1 MKIPHQRTALLG
13 LSAVALFITT
23 LIAFALLNP
32 EFNPIWDNISKL
44 GAVGQKNALGWNLI
58 GFVTVGLLFAAFG
71 WGYGTI
77 LQDKL
82 TACLLA
88 AFGIGFAATGLPIDF
103 ANETTSLSK
112 AHIVAIC
119 LGVACWLF
127 ALARIGMLNNLEP
140 VIRTAANTAATLFIL
155 PVIGEAAALWP
166 SPITHRLVFLV
177 VLSWIVFSSGKLL
190 GKTQDTLTA

>member
-23 LIAFALLNP
+23 LIAFALKNP

-44 GAVGQKNALGWNLI
+44 GAVGQKNAFGWNLL
-58 GFVTVGLLFAAFG
+58 GFGAVGLLFAAFG

-103 ANETTSLSK
+103 ANETAPLSK

-119 LGVACWLF
+119 LGVASWLF
-127 ALARIGMLNNLEP
+127 ALARIGMLNNPEP
-140 VIRTAANTAATLFIL
+140 AIRTTANTTATLFIL
-155 PVIGEAAALWP
+155 PVIGELAALWP
-166 SPITHRLVFLV
+166 SPITHRLVFLAIFGWV
-177 VLSWIVFSSGKLL
+177 IFSSIGLL
-190 GKTQDTLTA
+190 RKAHG